1 MAGIIVCVFI
11 SQDASCP
18 TRQRETGLRARLQVV
33 TSWTSAFL
41 HGFPLPTRATN
52 ANVSSRRVITKRSH
66 PRRRVGGAS
75 TFVAVVVFHAV
86 QRGDDI
92 DDNVMEQSL
101 HCNVTVALNRR
112 ICKPQRLTEQH
123 CCITVLHSATLV
135 CTCHRVC
142 VDEPTNSQQPVAWHS
157 RLHGYVRNSTGQPQG
172 GATLMRAQH
181 DVAST
186 YSPGEKP
193 PPDLQ
198 DDPRSASCG

>member
-1 MAGIIVCVFI
+1 MQNLLQLSLDEARPRGVC
-11 SQDASCP
+11 
-18 TRQRETGLRARLQVV
+18 LLV

-112 ICKPQRLTEQH
+112 ICKTTAPNRAAL
-123 CCITVLHSATLV
+123 LH
-135 CTCHRVC
+135 H
-142 VDEPTNSQQPVAWHS
+142 
-157 RLHGYVRNSTGQPQG
+157 
-172 GATLMRAQH
+172 GATQRNTSLHVPSR
-181 DVAST
+181 V
-186 YSPGEKP
+186 
-193 PPDLQ
+193 
-198 DDPRSASCG
+198 RR

>member
-1 MAGIIVCVFI
+1 MQNLLQLSLDEARPRGVC
-11 SQDASCP
+11 
-18 TRQRETGLRARLQVV
+18 LLV